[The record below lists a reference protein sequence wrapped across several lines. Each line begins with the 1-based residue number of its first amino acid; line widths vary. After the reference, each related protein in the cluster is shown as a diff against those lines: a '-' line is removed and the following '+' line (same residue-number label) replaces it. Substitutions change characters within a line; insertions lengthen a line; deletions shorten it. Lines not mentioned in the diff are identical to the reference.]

1 MAVFQRCLEVG
12 GVFEILL
19 VKLFMAGLTGITSDV
34 LSGCGVVWRGFLLL
48 LAGGSS
54 PEEQRQKRS
63 QYKP

>member
-1 MAVFQRCLEVG
+1 MAVFESRLEVG

-19 VKLFMAGLTGITSDV
+19 VKFLMAGLAGVTSDV

-54 PEEQRQKRS
+54 PQEQRQKRS
-63 QYKP
+63 QYEP